1 MFVESSVFDS
11 DGENHEAYKEIHSK
25 YKEMVG

>member
-1 MFVESSVFDS
+1 MFVNLLVFDS
-11 DGENHEAYKEIHSK
+11 DGENHEAYKEIHTK